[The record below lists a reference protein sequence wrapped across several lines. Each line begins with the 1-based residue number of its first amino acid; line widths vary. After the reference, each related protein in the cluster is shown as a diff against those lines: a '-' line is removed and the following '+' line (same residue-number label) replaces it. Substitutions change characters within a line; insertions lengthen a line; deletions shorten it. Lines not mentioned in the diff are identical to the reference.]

1 MIIGMFIYAF
11 VSFALGIYSIIKKKA
26 ILAFFFIFMG
36 IILGVIGWVAV
47 YYYPHIMPF

>member
-1 MIIGMFIYAF
+1 MIIGMYIYALI
-11 VSFALGIYSIIKKKA
+11 SFLLGIYSIYKKKG

-36 IILGVIGWVAV
+36 IILGVTGWVAI